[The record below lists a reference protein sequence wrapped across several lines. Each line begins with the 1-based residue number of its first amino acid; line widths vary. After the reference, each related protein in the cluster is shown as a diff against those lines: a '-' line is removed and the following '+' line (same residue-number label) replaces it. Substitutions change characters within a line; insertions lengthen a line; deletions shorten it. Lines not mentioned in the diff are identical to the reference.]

1 VDFKKAQCLGAWTT
15 KILLLY
21 VQLVDAFALSLS
33 TLEQQMVQEK
43 DRDPVRDPDT
53 SMFIE

>member
-1 VDFKKAQCLGAWTT
+1 MN
-15 KILLLY
+15 
-21 VQLVDAFALSLS
+21 VQLVDAFALSLG
-33 TLEQQMVQEK
+33 TLERQMVHATQEK

>member
-1 VDFKKAQCLGAWTT
+1 MLGQLRFCFYFF
-15 KILLLY
+15 IH

-33 TLEQQMVQEK
+33 TLEQQMVHATQEK

-53 SMFIE
+53 SMFVE